1 MGCRT
6 TNDDFAEF
14 ELVQQI
20 KTDAVN
26 QLVLGLQS
34 LRNDIMDDGVHVM
47 ILLRC
52 MRYEGY
58 SIIVQNEVQ
67 KYFESEGCCILPDDC
82 RPLLFENIVFG
93 TSLIG
98 HSLFQDPNLLFD
110 LESTHWLMTN
120 NPPGEALQHI
130 PSRYKPG
137 IC

>member
-6 TNDDFAEF
+6 TNDDFAQF
-14 ELVQQI
+14 ELAQQI

-26 QLVLGLQS
+26 QLALSLQS

-52 MRYEGY
+52 MRYEAY

-82 RPLLFENIVFG
+82 RPLSFENIVFG

-98 HSLFQDPNLLFD
+98 HSLFQDPNFLSD
-110 LESTHWLMTN
+110 LESTHWLMTT

-130 PSRYKPG
+130 LSR
-137 IC
+137 